1 MESHTPPNPPPHIGT
16 YFSYQYSSGS
26 ELVCIGFM
34 LIGRHLLTCM
44 TQECMREVGA
54 VLKLTLDISTVRLQ
68 HADDTTVHVQTRI
81 VLTSVVKSLGTRDMP
96 CMIQQRG

>member
-1 MESHTPPNPPPHIGT
+1 
-16 YFSYQYSSGS
+16 
-26 ELVCIGFM
+26 
-34 LIGRHLLTCM
+34 
-44 TQECMREVGA
+44 MREVGA
-54 VLKLTLDISTVRLQ
+54 VLKLILDISTVRLQ